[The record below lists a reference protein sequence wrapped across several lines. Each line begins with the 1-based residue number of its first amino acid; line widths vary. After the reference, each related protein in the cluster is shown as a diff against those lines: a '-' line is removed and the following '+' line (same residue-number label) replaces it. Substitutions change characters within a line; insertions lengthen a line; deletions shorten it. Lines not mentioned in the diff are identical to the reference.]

1 MKKNKFIN
9 LFKGRSIISIL
20 VIAIVL
26 IFLFMIIILNFSFN
40 IYQEYLS
47 YKIGEKLISEI
58 QSAYTQNNDGILFL
72 LEDAQ
77 IRSTMEFRIYSI
89 LISLLVTFLGASIF
103 YVVIIK
109 VLKPLKQLSNTV
121 SKIDLESLSS
131 SNNEISIYSSS
142 LEIQELSLAIN
153 NSFKKIFDSY
163 EQQRDFSINIAHE
176 LRTPLA
182 ILLMKI
188 DVFERQNIYL
198 SDEMLDFI
206 STVKSNVLRLSEMVD
221 SIMLLKR
228 NQVVNLQHFNL
239 NDVINEVIFDLDEV
253 ASSKN
258 ITLNFNGPDVFIYS
272 DDQLLERVIFNLIEN
287 AIKYNITDGK
297 IDISI
302 QDTIEKII
310 ITISDTGIGISDNE
324 KKHIFDLFYRVD
336 DSRSRDFGGYGIGLA
351 LVKNILDYLGG
362 TIEVKDNYP
371 KGTTFN
377 LYINKKSKFI
387 NAGLQ

>member
-1 MKKNKFIN
+1 
-9 LFKGRSIISIL
+9 
-20 VIAIVL
+20 
-26 IFLFMIIILNFSFN
+26 MIIILNFSFN

-239 NDVINEVIFDLDEV
+239 NDVINEVIFDLNEV

-336 DSRSRDFGGYGIGLA
+336 DSRSRDLGGYGIGLA
-351 LVKNILDYLGG
+351 LVKNILDYLDG

-377 LYINKKSKFI
+377 LYLNKKSKFI
-387 NAGLQ
+387 NAELQ

>member
-1 MKKNKFIN
+1 MKKNKFID